1 MEKRPSR
8 ITTGGSGKT
17 ALLATFETVSLDYD
31 HLILHLCLECFRASI
46 KTPLVAEIFHFRS
59 LDVAIS
65 AVLIL
70 LSDTTGMKTFD
81 FDPLVNKQPIQFAVL
96 YKVFIA
102 S

>member
-1 MEKRPSR
+1 
-8 ITTGGSGKT
+8 
-17 ALLATFETVSLDYD
+17 
-31 HLILHLCLECFRASI
+31 
-46 KTPLVAEIFHFRS
+46 